1 MEIVVYNARE
11 CDPKKCTAMR
21 LHRFGKIRMTF
32 QPRDL
37 PNGAILLDPFAEQAL
52 SKGDAEIASQR
63 GLVALDCSWKQI
75 EQISSLRKR
84 MVSRALPYLVAANPT
99 HYGRPTTLST
109 AEALAAALFILGDE
123 ARAKEILN
131 IFKWGPTF
139 LNLNREP
146 LKAYA
151 HAKDSTEVVA
161 LQRQFM
167 PQEDNWEV

>member
-1 MEIVVYNARE
+1 MELVVYNARE

-21 LHRFGKIRMTF
+21 LHRFGKIQMVF
-32 QPRDL
+32 QSQEL
-37 PNGAILLDPFAEQAL
+37 PESAIFLNPFAEQAL
-52 SKGDAEIASQR
+52 SREDAEIARSH

-75 EQISSLRKR
+75 EQISRIRAR
-84 MVSRALPYLVAANPT
+84 MVPRALPYLVAANPT

-123 ARAKEILN
+123 ARAKEVLN

-139 LNLNREP
+139 LELNREP
-146 LKAYA
+146 LEAYA

-167 PQEDNWEV
+167 SQER

>member
-21 LHRFGKIRMTF
+21 LHRFEKIKMVF
-32 QPRDL
+32 QPREL
-37 PNGAILLDPFAEQAL
+37 PENAILLDPFAERAL
-52 SKGDAEIASQR
+52 SREDAEIAR
-63 GLVALDCSWKQI
+63 NHGLIALDCSWKQI
-75 EQISSLRKR
+75 EQISRIRAR
-84 MVSRALPYLVAANPT
+84 MVPRALPYLVAANPT

-109 AEALAAALFILGDE
+109 AEALSAALFILGDE

-139 LNLNREP
+139 LELNREP
-146 LKAYA
+146 LEAYA

-167 PQEDNWEV
+167 SQER